1 MLMQPDKKKM
11 AALIIAKAGPK
22 GEKIEE
28 APMKDGAEQDN
39 SIAEESAAEDLMAAI
54 EQKDAKQI
62 VAAFKALM
70 EICDMQE
77 DAAEQEME

>member
-22 GEKIEE
+22 GEEMKE

-39 SIAEESAAEDLMAAI
+39 SIAEDSAAEDLVAAI
-54 EQKDAKQI
+54 EQKDIKGI
-62 VAAFKALM
+62 VSAFKALM
-70 EICDMQE
+70 EVCDME
-77 DAAEQEME
+77 SEPEKEME

>member
-22 GEKIEE
+22 GEEMKE
-28 APMKDGAEQDN
+28 APQVDGAEQDN

-54 EQKDAKQI
+54 EQKDVKQI
-62 VAAFKALM
+62 VSAFKALM
-70 EICDMQE
+70 EICDNGE
-77 DAAEQEME
+77 SESEKEME

>member
-1 MLMQPDKKKM
+1 MLMQPDKKKL
-11 AALIIAKAGPK
+11 AALIISKAGPK

-39 SIAEESAAEDLMAAI
+39 SIAEESAAEDLMSAL
-54 EQKDAKQI
+54 EQKDAKQF

-70 EICDMQE
+70 EICDIKE